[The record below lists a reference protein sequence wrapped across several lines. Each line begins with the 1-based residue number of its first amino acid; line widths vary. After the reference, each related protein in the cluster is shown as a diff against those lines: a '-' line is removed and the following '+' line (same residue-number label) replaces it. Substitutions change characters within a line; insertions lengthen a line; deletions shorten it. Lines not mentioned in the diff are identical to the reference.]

1 MLVLTLPEGE
11 IVQIGP
17 EVRIFVSKI
26 QGGRVTIA
34 FDAPRNVDIQRLS
47 PREPAAEGY
56 AAGAPE
62 VVLRPR
68 KRGNN
73 SR

>member
-34 FDAPRNVDIQRLS
+34 FDAPRSVEIQRLS
-47 PREPAAEGY
+47 PREPVLDGQGAS
-56 AAGAPE
+56 APE

-68 KRGNN
+68 KRGNGN
-73 SR
+73 R

>member
-17 EVRIFVSKI
+17 EVRILVSKV

-34 FDAPRNVDIQRLS
+34 FDAPRNVEIQRLS
-47 PREPAAEGY
+47 PREPVVDSH
-56 AAGAPE
+56 GATE

>member
-17 EVRIFVSKI
+17 EVRILVSKI

-34 FDAPRNVDIQRLS
+34 FDAPRNVEIQRLS
-47 PREPAAEGY
+47 PREPSPEGH
-56 AAGAPE
+56 GAPE